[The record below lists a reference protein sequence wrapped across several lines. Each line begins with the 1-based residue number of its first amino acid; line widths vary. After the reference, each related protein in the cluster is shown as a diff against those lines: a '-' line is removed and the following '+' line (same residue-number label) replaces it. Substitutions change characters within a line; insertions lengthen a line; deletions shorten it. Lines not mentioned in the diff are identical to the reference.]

1 MDKNHRPVLPMS
13 SFPLLPTRL
22 VRRGHGTAR
31 SARHGTPQ
39 NWLDYHSTLGV
50 PPCHNCHSMAYSM
63 AGAPG
68 PGQLLC
74 ELRD

>member
-13 SFPLLPTRL
+13 SFPLPPTRL

-39 NWLDYHSTLGV
+39 NWLDDHPTLEVLDASV
-50 PPCHNCHSMAYSM
+50 PQLPLH
-63 AGAPG
+63 APG
-68 PGQLLC
+68 PGQLTA
-74 ELRD
+74 R